1 MFSILKRPYP
11 ALFTLKRNLIVAIS
25 VALVS
30 MILNYYRLN
39 DEFFNQNT
47 IIPHLFISL
56 ISGIIIGLSLMLIIH
71 IIPNFIISAETK
83 ENWTIGKELLISI
96 GVFVTIFVFNYIFF
110 IIIVIDNSRLLSLPF
125 FLKIGSRV
133 ITTGTA
139 IFASVLWV
147 NYIIILKRNIKNVS
161 MQNKILTEKLN
172 KHIQQK
178 NNQLVRLES
187 SLINEIIEFNIND
200 LLFIKS
206 EGNYIEVYTK
216 TNGKV
221 KKNLYRAS
229 LQMVD
234 DRLNEFSFII
244 RTHRSYLVNINNI
257 LKTEGNAR
265 NYQIFF
271 DETDTFVPVSR
282 NRFAIFNS
290 AFQ

>member
-1 MFSILKRPYP
+1 MLNILERPYP

-39 DEFFNQNT
+39 DDFFNQNT
-47 IIPHLFISL
+47 IIPHLLVSL
-56 ISGIIIGLSLMLIIH
+56 ISGIIVGLTLMLIIH
-71 IIPNFIISAETK
+71 VIPNFIISEESK
-83 ENWTIGKELLISI
+83 ENWTIGKELLLSI
-96 GVFVTIFVFNYIFF
+96 MVFVTIFIFNYIFF
-110 IIIVIDNSRLLSLPF
+110 IVIVIDNSRLLSVPF

-139 IFASVLWV
+139 IFASVLWA

-161 MQNKILTEKLN
+161 MQNEILTEKLN
-172 KHIQQK
+172 EHIQKK
-178 NNQLVRLES
+178 NKQLVRVES
-187 SLINEIIEFNIND
+187 FLKNEIIEFNIDD

-216 TNGKV
+216 TNEKV
-221 KKNLYRAS
+221 KMNLYRAS
-229 LQMVD
+229 LQTID
-234 DRLNEFSFII
+234 DKLSEFPFII

-271 DETDTFVPVSR
+271 DKTDMSVPVSR